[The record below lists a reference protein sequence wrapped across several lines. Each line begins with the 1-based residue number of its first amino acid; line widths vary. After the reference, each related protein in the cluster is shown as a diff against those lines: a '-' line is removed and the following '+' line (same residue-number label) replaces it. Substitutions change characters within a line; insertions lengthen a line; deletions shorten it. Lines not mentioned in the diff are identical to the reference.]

1 MNKTKQL
8 GALVLGCMLAGC
20 DAQEKSAH
28 ADHVAT
34 QSTHEAGDKSVEEVQ
49 QELEQVAQ
57 EVQQDVKQVLQEVKQ
72 TIDTKKEPT
81 MSSLPVTEL
90 KIETLT
96 APSADA
102 ARPTKGKKVIVHYT
116 GWLYD
121 NGTKGK
127 KFDSS
132 LDRGE
137 PFEFPVGMGY
147 VIQGWDQGVLKMQKG
162 GKYMLTIPSHMGYG
176 TRGAGA
182 LIPPNATL
190 MFEIEL
196 IDFV

>member
-20 DAQEKSAH
+20 DAQEKPNNAPEQ
-28 ADHVAT
+28 A
-34 QSTHEAGDKSVEEVQ
+34 
-49 QELEQVAQ
+49 LEQ
-57 EVQQDVKQVLQEVKQ
+57 EVQEVKQ
-72 TIDTKKEPT
+72 VSQEVKETIDVKKEPT

-96 APSADA
+96 VPPAGA
-102 ARPTKGKKVIVHYT
+102 ASPTKGKKVIVHYT

-132 LDRGE
+132 LDRGQ

-162 GKYMLTIPSHMGYG
+162 GKYLLTIPSHMGYG